1 MEIGVES
8 KNEVQI
14 FLIILIYFHLSTKM
28 IHTDLDKMGLLT
40 ITKMI
45 YNVVWRLLKD
55 TTKEHTVL

>member
-1 MEIGVES
+1 
-8 KNEVQI
+8 
-14 FLIILIYFHLSTKM
+14 M